1 MRALFIAATAGV
13 AAAAAALV
21 AGCNAETES
30 DAGPTTSRTVE
41 VGDFRQIAV
50 AGSYDVDVKT
60 GGKPGVRVA
69 GSERALERVVVEVK
83 GDVLEIHPRKGSSF
97 SWGRSPQVRIAVTV
111 PQLEGA
117 TVAGSGK
124 LAIDRV
130 ASETF
135 NSSIAGSAQVSIG
148 QVSGQSFKSTI
159 AGSAE
164 LDVGA
169 LAVQTVE
176 LGIAGSGEA
185 ALAGKTE
192 QASYRI
198 AGSGNLDAANLDA
211 RDVKL
216 GIAGSGNLA
225 ARATGT
231 VTGNVTGSGSAR
243 IAGGAKCDVRKVG
256 SGSVDCS

>member
-1 MRALFIAATAGV
+1 MRALPIAAAAGVV
-13 AAAAAALV
+13 AAALL
-21 AGCNAETES
+21 AGCNAEGE
-30 DAGPTTSRTVE
+30 DGPATSRTVE
-41 VGDFRQIAV
+41 VGDFRKIAV
-50 AGSYDVDVKT
+50 AGSYDVEVKT
-60 GGKPGVRVA
+60 GAKPGVRVE

-97 SWGRSPQVRIAVTV
+97 SWGRSSTVRIAVTV
-111 PQLEGA
+111 PELDGA

-124 LAIDRV
+124 LAIDRI

-148 QVSGQSFKSTI
+148 QVNGQSFKSTI

-169 LAVQTVE
+169 LAVRSVE
-176 LGIAGSGEA
+176 LSIAGSGEA
-185 ALAGKTE
+185 GLAGKTE

-198 AGSGNLDAANLDA
+198 AGSGNLDAADLDA

-216 GIAGSGNLA
+216 SIAGSGNLA

-256 SGSVDCS
+256 SGSVDCF